1 MDRAANCSELESILL
16 TTTSDNIEVLAEIS
30 LKAHDMA
37 ADALARGA
45 EGESALCDAISLK
58 PSTRGQGVSRTS
70 GA

>member
-45 EGESALCDAISLK
+45 EGESALCDAISHEAFDK
-58 PSTRGQGVSRTS
+58 GTGG
-70 GA
+70 